1 MHVTLVGTECVLVA
15 LYSCTVRLDP
25 SRSLPAAAGATAP
38 LAVLAPLTQDSGAA
52 GPLLVVTLCA
62 AAVGGG
68 LARRHWRGE
77 RLRSRQRIGRAAAEE
92 RQAATTERDRLA
104 GELHDV
110 TAHHLTSV
118 VVTADAA
125 RRLGDRRPEPAA
137 EAAEFSACTG
147 RKTITAV
154 HRLVALLSSEQEP
167 ESGLTTADLE
177 QLVAGFSKL
186 GRPIAVRLA
195 PDLAGPAA
203 TAAHGIVREAIT
215 NALRY
220 APGAAVS
227 VRAERVGTELRVEVV
242 NDASRRSPSP
252 GVSSIGSGRG
262 LTGMRQRA
270 ASGGAASAGP
280 DGDGGWVVHASLP
293 DPSGPL
299 APPDARRRNF
309 PAEQRAADAAVA
321 GAVACAAPAAATLLA
336 PGSAAPWL
344 TAAFCVL
351 QALPLLWRRRAPR
364 AVVAVSLV
372 TAVPYPAL
380 MVLGVTPVST
390 WVPLVCGTLVG
401 STAVYAV
408 GAYGRQPAGPSRLV
422 RVAPAW
428 LAVLPAAVVHAALVT
443 ATGLADGD
451 VYGLPADVF
460 TGGYAFL
467 LLATGLVAVLGTAGT
482 SGWAMHRYRLR
493 AALGEDGVVQA
504 SRWQKEAA
512 AYAERARM
520 AAGLR
525 ETVLHHM
532 SEMIAHAEN
541 GRLEQV
547 ADEARKALTGM
558 RLLLDGLR
566 SPQQCAALA
575 PQRTTADLKV
585 LCRDSRARGRPV
597 VLHRSP
603 GATDELPGDVDL
615 AAFHVA
621 EACLRAAGRDTVHV
635 SVWREP
641 GMLRI
646 TLAGTGMSARKAL
659 RRIGTRCDAVHGGVL
674 VAPDGVVYVRLP
686 VSRDGDTTAVHGARP
701 APPDPADR
709 TPAAPASASDA
720 FGGP

>member
-167 ESGLTTADLE
+167 DSGLTTADLE

-270 ASGGAASAGP
+270 ASGGGPPRPVRTATGAGWFTRP
-280 DGDGGWVVHASLP
+280 FRIPPAHSLRPTPGGATSRR
-293 DPSGPL
+293 SNGPPTPPWQARWP
-299 APPDARRRNF
+299 APRLRRRRSSHPARRR
-309 PAEQRAADAAVA
+309 
-321 GAVACAAPAAATLLA
+321 
-336 PGSAAPWL
+336 PG
-344 TAAFCVL
+344 
-351 QALPLLWRRRAPR
+351 
-364 AVVAVSLV
+364 
-372 TAVPYPAL
+372 
-380 MVLGVTPVST
+380 
-390 WVPLVCGTLVG
+390 
-401 STAVYAV
+401 
-408 GAYGRQPAGPSRLV
+408 
-422 RVAPAW
+422 
-428 LAVLPAAVVHAALVT
+428 
-443 ATGLADGD
+443 
-451 VYGLPADVF
+451 
-460 TGGYAFL
+460 
-467 LLATGLVAVLGTAGT
+467 
-482 SGWAMHRYRLR
+482 
-493 AALGEDGVVQA
+493 
-504 SRWQKEAA
+504 
-512 AYAERARM
+512 
-520 AAGLR
+520 
-525 ETVLHHM
+525 
-532 SEMIAHAEN
+532 
-541 GRLEQV
+541 
-547 ADEARKALTGM
+547 
-558 RLLLDGLR
+558 
-566 SPQQCAALA
+566 
-575 PQRTTADLKV
+575 
-585 LCRDSRARGRPV
+585 
-597 VLHRSP
+597 
-603 GATDELPGDVDL
+603 
-615 AAFHVA
+615 
-621 EACLRAAGRDTVHV
+621 
-635 SVWREP
+635 
-641 GMLRI
+641 
-646 TLAGTGMSARKAL
+646 
-659 RRIGTRCDAVHGGVL
+659 
-674 VAPDGVVYVRLP
+674 
-686 VSRDGDTTAVHGARP
+686 
-701 APPDPADR
+701 
-709 TPAAPASASDA
+709 
-720 FGGP
+720 